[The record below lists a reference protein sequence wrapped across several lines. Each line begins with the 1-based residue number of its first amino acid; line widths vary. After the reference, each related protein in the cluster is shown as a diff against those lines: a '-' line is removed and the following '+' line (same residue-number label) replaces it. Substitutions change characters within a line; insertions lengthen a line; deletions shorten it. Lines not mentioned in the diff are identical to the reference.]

1 MAAFQAELKSWTANR
16 IGDLTQTRDSDCL
29 EIAECILENEDLA
42 DPEALKAWL
51 SPFVTEESAKHKA
64 DSFVE
69 ALFERKAQIALLQS
83 NPQGAAGGE
92 GAKGKS
98 KEGKGG
104 PKGGRGRDRD
114 EDRGK
119 GKSGKGEKQ
128 RVLPTMDMPFLPR
141 REGDKRL
148 MVVDASSGR
157 HNVLTNCLNC
167 GKVITEQEGWGPCLF
182 CGNPLEVGDRRTGI
196 KRGDERGRIEVDGRP
211 AGDDDERYNASF
223 QRAVATKDRLLS
235 YDRDAKRRT
244 KVYDDATD
252 WYSEA
257 ANPWLSEKQREE
269 AKAKGQDE
277 ERRRREERRK
287 IHATID
293 IFGRTVIDTSAD
305 VEANMKKKDRETFQ
319 EWTEG
324 TTKNQRLLKMLE
336 EQRGIGGANAQMSDE
351 SQKLYERLRA
361 ALHAAGTGKDK
372 GYESLK
378 ATKAQDG
385 GMEGRKTRSWNVS
398 GGDRV
403 EDEFSAVTLRDFQG
417 SERPLLPAE
426 ESPYGDAED
435 AGQCLSMHQP
445 WASLLVYGFKRAEG
459 RSWSTDHRG
468 RLWIHATSKAPD
480 PDEVAALEER
490 YRDIYE
496 SAGVPIPPLPSKS
509 GGYPTSALL
518 GCVDLEACWTQVEYA
533 SVLAR
538 NPSMPQE
545 ESQSEHVFWCLRP
558 RRLLV
563 PLKMGGD
570 HKIWKLEKSALTPAQ
585 RGLQPVRW
593 PVPEEGES
601 NIVSPALA

>member
-1 MAAFQAELKSWTANR
+1 MAKQAELKSWTADR
-16 IGDLTQTRDSDCL
+16 IGDLIGQTQDSDCS
-29 EIAECILENEDLA
+29 EIAEFILGSDDLNEPDT
-42 DPEALKAWL
+42 LKAWL
-51 SPFVTEESAKHKA
+51 SSFLAEEGAKHKV

-69 ALFERKAQIALLQS
+69 ALFERKAHISKGVSGHEVQA
-83 NPQGAAGGE
+83 QGT
-92 GAKGKS
+92 AKGKT
-98 KEGKGG
+98 KDGKGG
-104 PKGGRGRDRD
+104 KAGRGRGE
-114 EDRGK
+114 EDRSK
-119 GKSGKGEKQ
+119 GKSGRGERQ
-128 RVLPTMDMPFLPR
+128 RELPTMDMPFLPR

-167 GKVITEQEGWGPCLF
+167 GKVVVEQEGWGPCLF
-182 CGNPLEVGDRRTGI
+182 CGNPLEAGDRRTGI
-196 KRGDERGRIEVDGRP
+196 KRGDERGRLDVDGRP
-211 AGDDDERYNASF
+211 DDDEERYNASF

-293 IFGRTVIDTSAD
+293 IFGRTVIDTSAE
-305 VEANMKKKDRETFQ
+305 VEAELKKKDREVFQ
-319 EWTEG
+319 DWTEG

-336 EQRGIGGANAQMSDE
+336 EQRGIGGANVQMSDE

-361 ALHAAGTGKDK
+361 ALHATGRDK
-372 GYESLK
+372 SLESLK
-378 ATKAQDG
+378 AARPGDG
-385 GMEGRKTRSWNVS
+385 GTDGRKTRSWNVS

-403 EDEFSAVTLRDFQG
+403 EDEFSNITLRDFTG

-435 AGQCLSMHQP
+435 TGQCLSMHQP

-468 RLWIHATSKAPD
+468 RLWIHATSKAAD
-480 PDEVAALEER
+480 PDDIAALEE
-490 YRDIYE
+490 
-496 SAGVPIPPLPSKS
+496 
-509 GGYPTSALL
+509 
-518 GCVDLEACWTQVEYA
+518 
-533 SVLAR
+533 
-538 NPSMPQE
+538 
-545 ESQSEHVFWCLRP
+545 
-558 RRLLV
+558 
-563 PLKMGGD
+563 
-570 HKIWKLEKSALTPAQ
+570 
-585 RGLQPVRW
+585 
-593 PVPEEGES
+593 
-601 NIVSPALA
+601 